1 MTTAQDQ
8 QSRAEPEAVVVGA
21 MHRVKASAAFPD
33 NTECVKCGAQ
43 QDEFSK
49 PCSAFM
55 NEAAAARAAIERAPW
70 KK

>member
-8 QSRAEPEAVVVGA
+8 QSRAEPETVCAGA
-21 MHRVKASAAFPD
+21 MHRVKAGAAFPD
-33 NTECVKCGAQ
+33 NTQCVNCGAQ

-55 NEAAAARAAIERAPW
+55 NEAAAIRAAIEWAR
-70 KK
+70 